1 MPFDV
6 PEEEN
11 DIVIQ
16 HQRDAAARLISSANA
31 ELLTEVVLG
40 IVVHARDASVED
52 EVEELCGYWNELEH
66 ALGKLSRLTSVKV
79 TGLQMGGLER
89 MSTFTETLPSR
100 YHNCIRSK
108 LRSIDQRGILT
119 FGTSYEGLR

>member
-1 MPFDV
+1 MV
-6 PEEEN
+6 ILSRVTSVHPEMEKPCTG
-11 DIVIQ
+11 VF
-16 HQRDAAARLISSANA
+16 LMLSP
-31 ELLTEVVLG
+31 VM
-40 IVVHARDASVED
+40 ED
-52 EVEELCGYWNELEH
+52 EVMELYGYWGDLEH